1 MKILIMESSNNIFLL
16 LANNP
21 RKTKR
26 LFEDFI
32 IKIVG
37 SILQKM
43 LCIYPMQKIYDVK
56 FKLTE
61 RVIEYM

>member
-1 MKILIMESSNNIFLL
+1 MESSNNIVLFFSNYLG
-16 LANNP
+16 
-21 RKTKR
+21 KTKR

>member
-1 MKILIMESSNNIFLL
+1 MESLNNLFLL

-21 RKTKR
+21 SKTKR
-26 LFEDFI
+26 LFEDSI
-32 IKIVG
+32 IKFPLLVPFYK
-37 SILQKM
+37 KM
-43 LCIYPMQKIYDVK
+43 LFIYSMQKICNVI